1 MKKTIVWLV
10 MLLSSANAQDYQKSS
25 DIVLFN
31 TTRTHYKE
39 GKNIDSIYTN
49 GTGFVVG
56 CKYYTVDH
64 VVSQYNIQIESPFG
78 IIYKTF
84 ERLKEDTFVEN
95 EKLEEIVN
103 NKNNDVAIFSL
114 TTNLCKKYKN
124 DIKFS
129 YDIQLGQEV
138 YYIGNPNLTGKTL
151 RHSRI
156 SRLSPPDNVSIEYK
170 DSIGLD
176 TYVIKGDSGSPVFNI
191 NGEVI
196 GVIQSFYGGIGYFK
210 PIKQFIEAVR

>member
-10 MLLSSANAQDYQKSS
+10 MLLSSANAQEYQKSS

-124 DIKFS
+124 DI
-129 YDIQLGQEV
+129 
-138 YYIGNPNLTGKTL
+138 
-151 RHSRI
+151 
-156 SRLSPPDNVSIEYK
+156 
-170 DSIGLD
+170 
-176 TYVIKGDSGSPVFNI
+176 
-191 NGEVI
+191 
-196 GVIQSFYGGIGYFK
+196 
-210 PIKQFIEAVR
+210 